1 MRHIPYHRQAMS
13 LSLIFQAEFQR
24 KAKEQPYDDLVF
36 DVLQRAVQLAKW
48 SDEKKADF
56 YSRLQEAWLAS
67 PPLGFMDIQSVV
79 TRCLIANEDAYG
91 F

>member
-1 MRHIPYHRQAMS
+1 MRHIPYHKQALS
-13 LSLIFQAEFQR
+13 LSLIFQAEVQR

-36 DVLQRAVQLAKW
+36 DVLQRAVELADW

-56 YSRLQEAWLAS
+56 YSRLQEAWLAN
-67 PPLGFMDIQSVV
+67 PPLGFMDIQATV
-79 TRCLIANEDAYG
+79 TRCLIDNEDSCG